1 MKSLK
6 LNYILGICAA
16 IFYIS
21 ACSKKNTPT
30 PAKSNSIAGYWFG
43 SADGGSFNQ
52 SFLLRANGT
61 VKVYDFYYNPTS
73 TDTTKAYDGVG
84 TYTVA
89 GSIITVNTSFPDGET
104 FSATAQLNSTSN
116 PTIMTFG
123 TAASGY
129 NGDVYKKQ

>member
-6 LNYILGICAA
+6 LSFILSICVT

-21 ACSKKNTPT
+21 ACSKKNNPTPT
-30 PAKSNSIAGYWFG
+30 SANPVAGYWFG

-52 SFLLRANGT
+52 SFLLRTNGT

-84 TYTVA
+84 TYTVS
-89 GSIITVNTSFPDGET
+89 GSIITVNTAFPDGET
-104 FSATAQLNSTSN
+104 FSATAQLNLTSN
-116 PTIMTFG
+116 PKTMTFG
-123 TAASGY
+123 SAASGY